1 MSRSSTSRSVINVR
15 PAEMTD
21 LDAIV
26 RIDEKL
32 SGQTRKEYWRQ
43 RLEIAALRPPWMS
56 LVAETDG
63 RLVGF
68 LLGWVGESEFG
79 IAPATGWV
87 DLIGVDPPYRGR
99 GIGQTLLDRFVES
112 GRELRAI
119 GKVATL
125 IDLGQADVR
134 EFFTRVGFHHGP
146 MIQMER
152 SVES

>member
-1 MSRSSTSRSVINVR
+1 MSRSTLDVRSV
-15 PAEMTD
+15 EMSD
-21 LDAIV
+21 LDALV

-43 RLEIAALRPPWMS
+43 RLEMASLRPPWMS

-63 RLVGF
+63 RVVGF
-68 LLGWVGESEFG
+68 LFGWVGESEFG
-79 IAPATGWV
+79 VAQPTGWV

-99 GIGQTLLDRFVES
+99 RVAHALLERFTIT

-119 GKVATL
+119 GTVATL

-134 EFFTRVGFHHGP
+134 EFFTREGFHHGP
-146 MIQMER
+146 MIHMER
-152 SVES
+152 PAGP

>member
-1 MSRSSTSRSVINVR
+1 MSRTTVHVRAVESS
-15 PAEMTD
+15 D

-68 LLGWVGESEFG
+68 LFGWVSETEFG
-79 IAPATGWV
+79 MTRPTGWV

-99 GIGQTLLDRFVES
+99 GVGHALTERFVQS

-119 GKVATL
+119 EKVATL

-134 EFFTRVGFHHGP
+134 EFFVRLGFHHGP
-146 MIQMER
+146 LIQMER
-152 SVES
+152 EVVS

>member
-1 MSRSSTSRSVINVR
+1 MDRREIAVR
-15 PAEMTD
+15 PVEGTD

-32 SGQTRKEYWRQ
+32 SGQTRKDYWQR
-43 RLEIAALRPPWMS
+43 RLELAGLRPPWMS

-68 LLGWVGESEFG
+68 VFGWVGESEFG
-79 IAPATGWV
+79 IGEPTAWL

-99 GIGQTLLDRFVES
+99 GVGQALVERFVQS

-119 GKVATL
+119 RTVATL
-125 IDLGQADVR
+125 IDLAQPDVR
-134 EFFTRVGFHHGP
+134 EFFLRLGFRHGP
-146 MIQMER
+146 MVHMER
-152 SVES
+152 PA